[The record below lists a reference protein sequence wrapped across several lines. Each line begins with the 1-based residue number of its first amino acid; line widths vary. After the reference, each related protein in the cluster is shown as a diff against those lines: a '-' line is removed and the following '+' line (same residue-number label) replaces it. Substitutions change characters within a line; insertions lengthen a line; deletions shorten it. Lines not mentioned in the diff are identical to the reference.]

1 MIGRL
6 KEVLPLAGGEW
17 LVSFTTRDNPGQMF
31 DDLKEVPVNIEVKKA
46 SKMKSRDAN
55 AYCWVIIDKI
65 AEKTGIRKSEVYR
78 HAIKEI
84 GGVSTTVCVQDKAVD
99 RLREGWEK
107 NGIGWQT
114 DTLKSRID
122 GCTNVILYYGSS
134 VYTSQQMSRLIDS
147 LVQEAEGLGI
157 PTYPEETERMKAQWG
172 KPVKALCNKETP
184 GASCVEK
191 QSD

>member
-1 MIGRL
+1 MIGKL
-6 KEVLPLAGGEW
+6 KERMRLAGGEW
-17 LVSFTTRDNPGQMF
+17 LVTFTTRDDPGQMF
-31 DDLKEVPVNIEVKKA
+31 DDLGDQPVKIEIRRA
-46 SKMKSRDAN
+46 ARARSRDAN
-55 AYCWVIIDKI
+55 AYCWVIIDRI
-65 AEKTGIRKSEVYR
+65 AEKTGISRSEVYR

-134 VYTSQQMSRLIDS
+134 VYDSKQMARLIDS

-172 KPVKALCNKETP
+172 KPVKASCNKETP
-184 GASCVEK
+184 GAISAEAE
-191 QSD
+191 

>member
-1 MIGRL
+1 MIGKL
-6 KEVLPLAGGEW
+6 KESLPLSGGEW

-172 KPVKALCNKETP
+172 KPAKASCNKETP
-184 GASCVEK
+184 GAFCAVEG
-191 QSD
+191 

>member
-1 MIGRL
+1 MIGKLNQLMR
-6 KEVLPLAGGEW
+6 LAGGEW
-17 LVSFTTRDNPGQMF
+17 LVSFTTRDDPGQIF
-31 DDLKEVPVNIEVKKA
+31 DDLREMPVKVEIKKA
-46 SKMKSRDAN
+46 SKSKSRDAN

-65 AEKTGIRKSEVYR
+65 AEKTGISRADVYR

-99 RLREGWEK
+99 RLRESWEK

-122 GCTNVILYYGSS
+122 GCTNVIMYYGSS
-134 VYTSQQMSRLIDS
+134 VYDSQQMSRLIDS

-157 PTYPEETERMKAQWG
+157 PTYPDEIERMKTQWG
-172 KPVKALCNKETP
+172 NR
-184 GASCVEK
+184 AS
-191 QSD
+191 QSCKTESGVTSAEAG

>member
-1 MIGRL
+1 MIGKL
-6 KEVLPLAGGEW
+6 KEALPLSGGEW
-17 LVSFTTRDNPGQMF
+17 LVSFTTRDNPGQLF
-31 DDLKEVPVNIEVKKA
+31 DDLKGVPVNIEVKKA
-46 SKMKSRDAN
+46 SGKRSKDAN
-55 AYCWVIIDKI
+55 ALCWVIIDKI
-65 AEKTGIRKSEVYR
+65 AEKTGISKSEVYR

-114 DTLKSRID
+114 ATLKSRID

-134 VYTSQQMSRLIDS
+134 VYDGQQMGRLIDS

-157 PTYPEETERMKAQWG
+157 PTYPEETERMKAQW
-172 KPVKALCNKETP
+172 KEKT
-184 GASCVEK
+184 V
-191 QSD
+191 

>member
-1 MIGRL
+1 MIGKL
-6 KEVLPLAGGEW
+6 KESLPLSGGEW

-31 DDLKEVPVNIEVKKA
+31 DDLKGEPVKVEIKKA
-46 SKMKSRDAN
+46 SKAKSRDAN

-65 AEKTGIRKSEVYR
+65 AEKTGISRAEVYR

-84 GGVSTTVCVQDKAVD
+84 GGVSTTVCVQDKAVA

-134 VYTSQQMSRLIDS
+134 VYDSQQMSRLIDS
-147 LVQEAEGLGI
+147 LVQEAEGFGI
-157 PTYPEETERMKAQWG
+157 PTYPEETERMKRQWQS
-172 KPVKALCNKETP
+172 PAKASSSPENP
-184 GASCVEK
+184 GAISAAAG
-191 QSD
+191 

>member
-6 KEVLPLAGGEW
+6 KDALPLQGGEW
-17 LVSFTTRDNPGQMF
+17 LVSFTTRDNPGQVF
-31 DDLKEVPVNIEVKKA
+31 DDLKDEAVKVEIRKA
-46 SKMKSRDAN
+46 SKAKSRDAN

-65 AEKTGIRKSEVYR
+65 SEKTGISRAQVYR

-84 GGVSTTVCVQDKAVD
+84 GGVSTTVCVQDIAVD
-99 RLREGWEK
+99 RLRQGWEK

-114 DTLKSRID
+114 DTLKSRIE

-134 VYTSQQMSRLIDS
+134 VYDSQQMSRLIDS

-172 KPVKALCNKETP
+172 KPVKVSCNKETP
-184 GASCVEK
+184 GAISAEAG
-191 QSD
+191 

>member
-1 MIGRL
+1 MIGKL
-6 KEVLPLAGGEW
+6 KELLRLQGGEW
-17 LVSFTTRDNPGQMF
+17 LVSFTTREDPAVLF
-31 DDLKEVPVNIEVKKA
+31 DELHEVPVRVEIKKA
-46 SKMKSRDAN
+46 SKAKSRDAN
-55 AYCWVIIDKI
+55 AYCWVIIDRI
-65 AEKTGIRKSEVYR
+65 AEKTGISRSEVYR
-78 HAIKEI
+78 HAIREI

-134 VYTSQQMSRLIDS
+134 VYDSQQMSRLIDS

-157 PTYPEETERMKAQWG
+157 PTYPEEVERMKSQWEN
-172 KPVKALCNKETP
+172 KASPLSSAENP
-184 GASCVEK
+184 DASFAAG
-191 QSD
+191 

>member
-1 MIGRL
+1 MIGKL
-6 KEVLPLAGGEW
+6 KEALPLSGGEW
-17 LVSFTTRDNPGQMF
+17 LVSFTTRDNPGQIF
-31 DDLKEVPVNIEVKKA
+31 DDLKGETVKVEIKKA
-46 SKMKSRDAN
+46 SKAKSRDAN

-65 AEKTGIRKSEVYR
+65 AEKTGISRSEVYR

-134 VYTSQQMSRLIDS
+134 VYDSRQMARLIDS
-147 LVQEAEGLGI
+147 LVQEAEALGI
-157 PTYPEETERMKAQWG
+157 PTYPDEVERMKKRWG
-172 KPVKALCNKETP
+172 AKASCSMEIP
-184 GASCVEK
+184 GATSAEAG
-191 QSD
+191 

>member
-1 MIGRL
+1 MIGKL
-6 KEVLPLAGGEW
+6 KERMRLAGGEW
-17 LVSFTTRDNPGQMF
+17 LVTFTTRDDPGQMF
-31 DDLKEVPVNIEVKKA
+31 DDLGDQPIRIEMRRA
-46 SKMKSRDAN
+46 ARARSRDAN
-55 AYCWVIIDKI
+55 AYCWVIIDRI
-65 AEKTGIRKSEVYR
+65 AEKTGISRSEVYR

-134 VYTSQQMSRLIDS
+134 VYDSQQMARLIDS

-157 PTYPEETERMKAQWG
+157 PTYPEEAERMKRQWQSQA
-172 KPVKALCNKETP
+172 K
-184 GASCVEK
+184 ASCKTENAVT
-191 QSD
+191 SAAG

>member
-1 MIGRL
+1 MIGKL
-6 KEVLPLAGGEW
+6 KESLPLSGGEW
-17 LVSFTTRDNPGQMF
+17 LVSFTTRDDPGQMF

-46 SKMKSRDAN
+46 SNMKSRDAN

-65 AEKTGIRKSEVYR
+65 AEKTGISKSEVYR

-99 RLREGWEK
+99 RLREVWEK

-122 GCTNVILYYGSS
+122 GCTIVIMYYGSS
-134 VYTSQQMSRLIDS
+134 VYDSQQMSRLIDS

-157 PTYPEETERMKAQWG
+157 PTYPEETERMKTQW
-172 KPVKALCNKETP
+172 KEKT
-184 GASCVEK
+184 V
-191 QSD
+191 

>member
-6 KEVLPLAGGEW
+6 KDALPLQGGEW
-17 LVSFTTRDNPGQMF
+17 LVSFTTRDNPGQVF
-31 DDLKEVPVNIEVKKA
+31 DDLKDEAVKVEIRKA
-46 SKMKSRDAN
+46 SKAKSRDAN

-65 AEKTGIRKSEVYR
+65 SEKTGISRAQVYR

-84 GGVSTTVCVQDKAVD
+84 GGVSTTVCVQDIAVD
-99 RLREGWEK
+99 RLRQGWEK

-114 DTLKSRID
+114 DTLKSRIE

-134 VYTSQQMSRLIDS
+134 VYDSRQMSRLIDS

-157 PTYPEETERMKAQWG
+157 PTYPEETERMKRQWQNPA
-172 KPVKALCNKETP
+172 K
-184 GASCVEK
+184 ASCRTANGAG
-191 QSD
+191 SAAG

>member
-1 MIGRL
+1 MNLTGKL
-6 KEVLPLAGGEW
+6 KESLPLSGGEW
-17 LVSFTTRDNPGQMF
+17 LVTFTTRDNPGQIF
-31 DDLKEVPVNIEVKKA
+31 DDLKGEAVKVEIKKA

-65 AEKTGIRKSEVYR
+65 SEKTGISKSEVYR

-84 GGVSTTVCVQDKAVD
+84 GGVSTTICVQDKAVD
-99 RLREGWEK
+99 LLRESWERK
-107 NGIGWQT
+107 GLGWQT

-134 VYTSQQMSRLIDS
+134 MYNSQQMSRLIDS

-157 PTYPEETERMKAQWG
+157 PTYPEETERMKRQWQSPA
-172 KPVKALCNKETP
+172 KVSCSKETP
-184 GASCVEK
+184 VATSAAAG
-191 QSD
+191 